1 MSKYGF
7 KYQLQFQDIEEAVT
21 VTIDIIDTSILIDD
35 DAEEQIV
42 TLHAAGEPLII
53 STTNNDRGKLQVV
66 RSKQAVIRFLSDRSN
81 LLTAAT
87 FADAPDDNWLVHI
100 YTAAPVTIFKGFLM
114 LSDVSQPFQPDPNI
128 VELTASDHLAL
139 LKEAPLVDAD
149 GNNPS
154 GKYLVSAFLSMAL
167 KLTGLDLGIKVV
179 NNLRHLDRDDHFYN
193 SVYIDAKTFEDEVGT
208 CVDAYEVLSIILG
221 EDCYITQWQGYW
233 WIMRVDEFDGNPQYV
248 AEFTSNGEL
257 SSITGTTIAKSIGNG
272 QPVFF
277 IRRDQVYETTRP
289 VRHARETFEYETPK
303 EVPCNVD
310 FERGTG
316 SEPTG
321 GTVDETIDYTP
332 ECWLLL
338 QEGASG
344 TNADIDSTA
353 ASDSVGVIRKIF
365 DFGYEKDRYVIVQ
378 NGVGSN
384 RHFLKSEGIPVKAKD
399 RLDISIDT
407 RFDTNLSI
415 TNVFPMIV
423 RLQGNDGSMWDWKYN
438 EADGTNEWVETF
450 SGSGS
455 FLNQWSYNRSADD
468 TTAWRTISSESK
480 DIPVDGEVYL
490 RLTMGSVAP
499 NQIWYNGL
507 RVEYLAYING
517 TYRKYSAQYTQI
529 TRTDPTGY
537 KTKREEM
544 VRISDS
550 PKPLFKGAMFIIDIG
565 AVLFSGSV
573 QFAAT
578 GFSLTGDLRAIYR
591 PNMWIHVAST
601 TNTGFYRITAVAYN
615 IIGNTTAVTT
625 DPAPTL
631 ITEAAVISV
640 AIFELTTAWY
650 TAAPF
655 ALGSPPGD
663 EYYLPYTTQQVRAI
677 WNQYQGYRVFTGSV
691 KGLGASW
698 TDLLHKITLTD
709 TDLNTNNR
717 YFMLISIV
725 QNWRRDEWNATFAE
739 VYRTDTGKDYAS
751 PLTFKYLT

>member
-21 VTIDIIDTSILIDD
+21 VTVDIIDTSVIIDD

-53 STTNNDRGKLQVV
+53 STTNNDRSKYQPI
-66 RSKQAVIRFLSDRSN
+66 RSKQAVIRFLSDRNN

-87 FADAPDDNWLVHI
+87 FADAPDDNWLVHV

-128 VELTASDHLAL
+128 VELTASDHLPL
-139 LKEAPLVDAD
+139 LKEAPLVDFD
-149 GNNPS
+149 GANPS
-154 GKYLVSAFLSMAL
+154 GKYRVGTLLAMAL
-167 KLTGLDLGIKVV
+167 RLTGLDLGIKVV

-208 CVDAYEVLSIILG
+208 SVNAYEALAIILG
-221 EDCYITQWQGYW
+221 EDCYLTQWQGYW
-233 WIMRVDEFDGNPQYV
+233 WIMRIDEFDGNPQYV
-248 AEFTSNGEL
+248 AEFTSAGEL
-257 SSITGTTIAKSIGNG
+257 MSITSSAITKSIGNG

-289 VRHARETFEYETPK
+289 VLHDRETFEYETPK

-316 SEPTG
+316 AEPTG

-338 QEGASG
+338 RQDGVGIDQTPS
-344 TNADIDSTA
+344 ADA
-353 ASDSVGVIRKIF
+353 LGVIRKIF

-378 NGVGSN
+378 NGVAAAN
-384 RHFLKSEGIPVKAKD
+384 HYLKSEGIPVRAKD

-407 RFDTNLSI
+407 RFDTNLGI
-415 TNVFPMIV
+415 TNVFPMTV
-423 RLQGNDGSMWDWKYN
+423 RLEGNDGTVWDWRYN
-438 EADGTNEWVETF
+438 EADGTNQWENVGVGASVT
-450 SGSGS
+450 
-455 FLNQWSYNRSADD
+455 NVQWSYNRSADD
-468 TTAWRTISSESK
+468 TREWRTISAESK

-490 RLTMGSVAP
+490 RLTMLSATP
-499 NQIWYNGL
+499 NQIWYNSL

-517 TYRKYSAQYTQI
+517 TYRKYTAQYTQI
-529 TRTDPTGY
+529 TRDPATGY
-537 KTKREEM
+537 KTKREE
-544 VRISDS
+544 VTRLSDS

-565 AVLFSGSV
+565 AELFSGSV
-573 QFAAT
+573 QFGAT
-578 GFSLTGDLRAIYR
+578 GFSLTGDLRAVYT
-591 PNMWIHVAST
+591 PGKWIHVASAS
-601 TNTGFYRITAVAYN
+601 NTGFYRVVISVYN
-615 IIGNTTAVTT
+615 VIGGTTAVTT
-625 DPAPTL
+625 DPAPTPV
-631 ITEAAVISV
+631 TEAAVISV

-655 ALGSPPGD
+655 ALGPPPGD

-709 TDLNTNNR
+709 TDINTNNR

-725 QNWRRDEWNATFAE
+725 QNWRRDEWNAVFAE